1 MAEETEITDLEPW
14 DELVIALFGN
24 AFLKPYRGS
33 LDYDKEVIG
42 GVSSYLGGSLPRCL
56 WPGVPLARDQ
66 RLPLVPCRA

>member
-56 WPGVPLARDQ
+56 W
-66 RLPLVPCRA
+66 